1 MKNKFPRF
9 YALAPILL
17 FILMLFVV
25 VGVSMMSAR
34 AQESTPDNN
43 QNAVESSKNADS
55 ADENTN
61 IQNVTDQNTTEV
73 TTQKV
78 GSDQEY
84 YLDLLGTI
92 TAESQV
98 TVYPS
103 TSGQITGVNVKEG
116 EHVEKGEV
124 MFVIGGPNGTEH
136 PTLKQYEIAKTN
148 YETAVK
154 SYNNTANSMD
164 IAVQSAELQL
174 ESAKHQARGS
184 YLDYQAMAANIESSK
199 DGIGLIRSTLTE
211 TQMKNQRD
219 LNNMEEK
226 IEDMK
231 DTIDDFE
238 DTRSETLLDLMEK
251 IDTAPDQETKA
262 ALEQQ
267 FEEVKA
273 QFKSQ
278 EKELDNGLEELENG
292 YDSLKSGAV
301 LSENQILGQLQQAQS
316 QNHQLHISSD
326 SMQWKLGLFDGTSDP
341 VKLAEQGVNNAKAQA
356 SSALT
361 QAKSGLEL
369 AKLNLSLVEDQKKY
383 LLVKAPVSGTV
394 SSVTVK
400 EGASASP
407 QAPAAQIVNTND
419 YTLTVGVD
427 SENAQYI
434 TLNSKAEVMIGGQYI
449 KVPIVSI
456 SPVAD
461 PASKLVNVKLQMP
474 KISLRPNQTL
484 QARIS
489 LNPAEGS
496 NKSIYIPLDA
506 VTIGTER
513 QFVFILDGNKAKE
526 VTVELG
532 KINGDLVEIKSG
544 LKGDEEIIVEGARD
558 VLDGDTVTIKQ

>member
-1 MKNKFPRF
+1 MKNKFSRF
-9 YALAPILL
+9 YALAPVLL

-34 AQESTPDNN
+34 AQESNSDNSQNIQEEN
-43 QNAVESSKNADS
+43 QNSASNSDTETQDLSAEDAVA
-55 ADENTN
+55 
-61 IQNVTDQNTTEV
+61 V

-92 TAESQV
+92 TAESQIM
-98 TVYPS
+98 VYPS

-116 EHVEKGEV
+116 EYVEKGEV
-124 MFVIGGPNGTEH
+124 LFVIGGPNGTEH

-184 YLDYQAMAANIESSK
+184 YLDYQAMAENIESSK
-199 DGIGLIRSTLTE
+199 DGIGLIRSTLSE
-211 TQMKNQRD
+211 TRMKNQRD

-262 ALEQQ
+262 VLEQQ
-267 FEEVKA
+267 FEETRS
-273 QFKSQ
+273 QFESQ
-278 EKELDNGLEELENG
+278 SKELDNALEELENG

-316 QNHQLHISSD
+316 QNHQLNISSD

-369 AKLNLSLVEDQKKY
+369 AKLNLALAEDQKKY

-394 SSVTVK
+394 SSVTANV
-400 EGASASP
+400 GAGASP

-427 SENAQYI
+427 SENAQK
-434 TLNSKAEVMIGGQYI
+434 LNLDSKAEVLIGGQYI
-449 KVPIVSI
+449 KTPIVSI
-456 SPVAD
+456 SPLAD
-461 PASKLVNVKLQMP
+461 PASKLVNVKLQLP

-496 NKSIYIPLDA
+496 DKSIYIPLDA

-513 QFVFILDGNKAKE
+513 QFVFIFDDNKAKE

-558 VLDGDTVTIKQ
+558 ILDGDTVTIKQ